1 MAAKK
6 NKKKK
11 KFEMPNSFVIIML
24 VTIFVAILSWILPGG
39 AYDYVDPKATVLQP
53 IPGTFHAVKSN
64 PQGVFNIIMAP
75 IKGFMQSVDI
85 ILYCLVIGGYLALIV
100 KTGALDASIGKV
112 LKKIKGKEYLLVPCL
127 MVIFSLAGAAFGIE
141 EETLPFFP
149 VLIPIFLLAGYD
161 TLVGLS
167 VIKVGAALGVMGSIA
182 NPFAV
187 AIASK
192 FAGISIGDGIGIR
205 LVLLAIYIP
214 AGVIFTMRY
223 AKKVKEDPSKSL
235 VYSQK
240 EEIDSFFLKG
250 YDNAEDQLP
259 EFNLKRKLIMLVFVM
274 SFIIMIWG
282 VLPWEDLGITIWPT
296 VHWWFGELTGVFLT
310 ASIIVAVIDRI
321 NSNDF
326 IDIFISGAADLL
338 SVAIIIGV
346 ARGVSVIMTD
356 ASITDT
362 LLHFCETGVSS
373 MSSGMFAFGNY
384 VLFLILSFF
393 IPSSSGLATL
403 SMSIM
408 APLADFAHVG
418 REIVVIGYAAA
429 NSMIAIIAPTSGL
442 LMGVL
447 AMTKTSFSTWIKFI
461 WKFLLFIFVATI
473 AVLVLASMF
482 LY

>member
-1 MAAKK
+1 MAKNK

-11 KFEMPNSFVIIML
+11 KFEMPNSYVIIMM
-24 VTIFVAILSWILPGG
+24 VTVFVAILSWVLPGG
-39 AYDYVDPKATVLQP
+39 AYNYVDPNASVLQP
-53 IPGTFHAVKSN
+53 IPGTFHAVASK
-64 PQGVFNIIMAP
+64 PQGIFNIIMAP
-75 IKGFMQSVDI
+75 INGFMQSVDI

-112 LKKIKGKEYLLVPCL
+112 LKKIKGREYLLVPTL
-127 MVIFSLAGAAFGIE
+127 MLIFSLAGAAFGIE

-149 VLIPIFLLAGYD
+149 VLIPIFILAGYD

-192 FAGISIGDGIGIR
+192 FAGISMGDGIGIR
-205 LVLLAIYIP
+205 LILLAIYIP
-214 AGVIFTMRY
+214 SGIIFTMRY
-223 AKKVKEDPSKSL
+223 AKKVKEDPTKSL

-240 EEIDSFFLKG
+240 DEIDSFFLKG
-250 YDNAEDQLP
+250 AEGEGDVLP
-259 EFNLKRKLIMLVFVM
+259 EFNLKRKIIMGIFVM
-274 SFIIMIWG
+274 SFVIMIWG
-282 VLPWEDLGITIWPT
+282 VLPWSELGITIWPT

-310 ASIIVAVIDRI
+310 ASILVAIVDGI

-326 IDIFISGAADLL
+326 IDTFIAGAADLL

-346 ARGVSVIMTD
+346 ARGVSVLMTN

-362 LLHFCETGVSS
+362 LLHFCETGVTS
-373 MSSGMFAFGNY
+373 MSSGMFAFMNY
-384 VLFLILSFF
+384 IIFLILSFF

-429 NSMIAIIAPTSGL
+429 SSMIAIIAPTSGL

-447 AMTKTSFSTWIKFI
+447 AMTKTSFSTWIKFM
-461 WKFLLFIFVATI
+461 WKFLLYIFVVTS
-473 AVLVLASMF
+473 AVLVLAAMF
-482 LY
+482 VH